1 MADGT
6 GTGHGDDAAS
16 GDTGVAPTDTGAR
29 LAGKVA
35 LVTGAS
41 KGIGAGIAREFAAA
55 GASVVVD
62 YASSAADAERVVRD
76 IRARGGDAIAVRGD
90 VSVPADV
97 EHLFARTVEA
107 YGRFD
112 ILVNNAGVYY
122 IETLDTATPQ
132 KIDRQLSVN
141 VAGLIRTIQEALKHF
156 GPDGGS
162 ILNIG
167 SLDSARA
174 VPGMSVYAATKG
186 AVDALT
192 RALAAE
198 LGPRGIRVNTLAPG
212 PVETEGI
219 HAAGFMGS
227 DAEKEMI
234 ARTPLGRLGQPE
246 DLARAAVF
254 FASDDAAWVTGE
266 RLTAS
271 GGLRS

>member
-1 MADGT
+1 MANQ
-6 GTGHGDDAAS
+6 
-16 GDTGVAPTDTGAR
+16 TGVGRGDGVSPKNADSR

-55 GASVVVD
+55 GASVVVN
-62 YASSAADAERVVRD
+62 YASSAAGAERVVQD
-76 IRARGGDAIAVRGD
+76 IQARGGTAIAVQGD

-97 EHLFARTVEA
+97 ERLFARTVDA

-112 ILVNNAGVYY
+112 ILVNNAGVYHPQPL
-122 IETLDTATPQ
+122 ETVTQ
-132 KIDRQLSVN
+132 QEIDHQLSVN
-141 VAGLIRTIQEALKHF
+141 VTGPIRTIQEALKYF
-156 GPDGGS
+156 GSDGGS
-162 ILNIG
+162 VINIG

-192 RALAAE
+192 RVLAAE

-212 PVETEGI
+212 GVETEGI
-219 HAAGFMGS
+219 HAAGFIGS
-227 DAEKEMI
+227 DAETDMI
-234 ARTPLGRLGQPE
+234 GRTPLGRIGQPR

-271 GGLRS
+271 GGLRT

>member
-1 MADGT
+1 MDNQAGVS
-6 GTGHGDDAAS
+6 HGDGVPPKNADA
-16 GDTGVAPTDTGAR
+16 GQR

-55 GASVVVD
+55 GASVVVN
-62 YASSAADAERVVRD
+62 YASGAADAERVVQD
-76 IRARGGDAIAVRGD
+76 IRARGGSAIAVQGD

-97 EHLFARTVEA
+97 ERLFARTVDA

-122 IETLDTATPQ
+122 PQPLETATQ
-132 KIDRQLSVN
+132 QEIDRQLSVN
-141 VAGLIRTIQEALKHF
+141 VTGPIRTIQEALKYF

-162 ILNIG
+162 IINIG

-174 VPGMSVYAATKG
+174 VPGMAVYAATKG

-192 RALAAE
+192 RVLAAE

-212 PVETEGI
+212 GVETEGI
-219 HAAGFMGS
+219 HAVGFIGS
-227 DAEKEMI
+227 DAEAGMI
-234 ARTPLGRLGQPE
+234 ERTPLGRIGQPK
-246 DLARAAVF
+246 DLAKVAVF
-254 FASDDAAWVTGE
+254 FASEEAAWVTGE

-271 GGLRS
+271 GGLRT

>member
-1 MADGT
+1 MVDQTDAGRGGGDGVSPPPKSAD
-6 GTGHGDDAAS
+6 S
-16 GDTGVAPTDTGAR
+16 R

-55 GASVVVD
+55 GASVVVN

-76 IRARGGDAIAVRGD
+76 IQARGGTAIAVQGD
-90 VSVPADV
+90 VSVPLDV
-97 EHLFARTVEA
+97 ERLFARTVDV

-122 IETLDTATPQ
+122 PQPLETVTQ
-132 KIDRQLSVN
+132 EEIDRQLSVN
-141 VAGLIRTIQEALKHF
+141 VTGPIRTIQEALKYF
-156 GPDGGS
+156 GSEGGTV
-162 ILNIG
+162 INIG

-192 RALAAE
+192 RVLAAE

-212 PVETEGI
+212 GVETEGI
-219 HAAGFMGS
+219 HAAGFIGS
-227 DAEKEMI
+227 DAETDMVE
-234 ARTPLGRLGQPE
+234 RTPLGRIGQPE

-271 GGLRS
+271 GGLRA

>member
-1 MADGT
+1 MAYRAGVGGGDG
-6 GTGHGDDAAS
+6 GLPDS
-16 GDTGVAPTDTGAR
+16 TDSR

-55 GASVVVD
+55 GAAVVVN
-62 YASSAADAERVVRD
+62 YATGAADAERVVRD
-76 IRARGGDAIAVRGD
+76 IQARGGSAIAVQGD
-90 VSVPADV
+90 VSVPADIAR
-97 EHLFARTVEA
+97 LFAATVDA

-112 ILVNNAGVYY
+112 ILVNNAGVYQVQPL
-122 IETLDTATPQ
+122 ETVTQ
-132 KIDRQLSVN
+132 REIDHQLSVN
-141 VAGLIRTIQEALKHF
+141 VIGPIRTIQESLKYF

-162 ILNIG
+162 VINIG

-212 PVETEGI
+212 GVETEGI
-219 HAAGFMGS
+219 RAAGFIGS
-227 DAEKEMI
+227 DAETDMI
-234 ARTPLGRLGQPE
+234 RHTPLGRIGRPE

-254 FASDDAAWVTGE
+254 FASDDSAWITGE

-271 GGLRS
+271 GGLRT